1 MKRIHL
7 LRFEGAPE
15 ALAGL
20 FAAVRA
26 EGLRAGWLDLGAAE
40 PDASHTDSAGTSGAG
55 EAGSPTGGPGV
66 DSAVTAGAF
75 RAAAVAPGRVV
86 SVKAVTGPPV
96 LRDLLRE
103 HFLGCALVVVRPG
116 GEGSAFE
123 AELGEVPALEAVGGR
138 FRVTPP
144 GQAALDLSPEELA
157 ARLRR
162 PRPWG

>member
-1 MKRIHL
+1 MKRVHM
-7 LRFEGAPE
+7 LRYDGEPS

-26 EGLRAGWLDLGAAE
+26 EGLRAGWLELGAGAMGSSAQG
-40 PDASHTDSAGTSGAG
+40 PDVG
-55 EAGSPTGGPGV
+55 
-66 DSAVTAGAF
+66 SAVEAGAF
-75 RAAAVAPGRVV
+75 RAAAVAAGRVV
-86 SVKAVTGPPV
+86 SVKAIAGPPV

-116 GEGSAFE
+116 RAASGFE
-123 AELGEVPALEAVGGR
+123 ADLGEVPVLEAVEGR
-138 FRVTPP
+138 LRVTAP
-144 GQAALDLSPEELA
+144 GQAALDLAPADLA